1 MIGLADTEKVL
12 DEIQYS
18 FMVLKK
24 KKMLLA
30 N

>member
-24 KKMLLA
+24 KMLLA